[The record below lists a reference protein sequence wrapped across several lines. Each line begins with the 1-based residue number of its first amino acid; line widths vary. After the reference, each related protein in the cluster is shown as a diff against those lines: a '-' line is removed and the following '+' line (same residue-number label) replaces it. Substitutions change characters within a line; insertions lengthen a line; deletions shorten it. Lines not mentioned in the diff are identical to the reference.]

1 MSEKL
6 TSSVFVTVKIKLIQR
21 QLHKHPFP
29 YTKLKLG
36 NVGSGLNK
44 ILNFGFATF
53 NHARKVTLIKGT
65 VPVRLSLVEVE

>member
-1 MSEKL
+1 MVK
-6 TSSVFVTVKIKLIQR
+6 VKIKLIQ
-21 QLHKHPFP
+21 HPFP

-65 VPVRLSLVEVE
+65 VPVRLRLVEVE